1 MFQSP
6 SGVFNNYV
14 KHCLS
19 YSQYGLSYVDHVY
32 RIIDNLML
40 LATDNDTYIDQLDA
54 DKRDAGVGDAAIID
68 NNIPDGISAYLNECS
83 NSDLGVQC
91 DFVIADKDRGFL
103 NHHSADFSFIGPD
116 REVTSIDNIQQYMH
130 TADIIRNTGLPNYR
144 QARIPLKSDPSNCT
158 STPPTHK

>member
-40 LATDNDTYIDQLDA
+40 LATDNDTHIDQFDVN
-54 DKRDAGVGDAAIID
+54 D
-68 NNIPDGISAYLNECS
+68 LNECS

-103 NHHSADFSFIGPD
+103 NHHSADFSFIGPG
-116 REVTSIDNIQQYMH
+116 REVTSIDNILQYMH